1 MINMN
6 EVGAFP
12 SVDPSGNFT
21 VRFGLYLPGIHAT
34 DGFSVVV
41 RVINTSDRFNPVVH
55 TTDFPLTWVSGHA
68 LDLWSASITIASAV
82 APSHFGQEGTYL
94 YRFQLLWA
102 APGSGATPQVLV
114 LWFTDPF
121 ARATEIGQLSAFSL
135 LRSPAPFVWS
145 DAAYKT
151 PELDDLVVYE
161 LQIEEFNNTF
171 DGVIDRLDYL
181 QSLGVNC
188 LELMPVT
195 SVKLDFDWGYGPLHY
210 FAPNARFGG
219 GDGLR
224 RLVDACHAVNI
235 AVILDVVYQHV
246 DPSFPYKLVYQAV
259 NNQPGAPNVPNPM
272 IGADGLF
279 GPQSDFSKPFTQDYF
294 ATANRMWLDDYHV
307 DGFRYDEVS
316 DFYFSPTDTAYAKL
330 AYDTYQYSLPI
341 GRFVRDPASYSRII
355 QCAEAL
361 SNPRDVLRNTY
372 TSSAW
377 QNELLS
383 KVEDMVRW
391 NYADANFAHLLDTGF
406 SAYPNTKSVNNA
418 AGAPVEMP
426 VAPFQY
432 LESHDHSQLIVFSG
446 TQGNGFFPPGDRSR
460 FYKLQPYAIA
470 LYTLEGVPML
480 WQGQEFADSYNLPDN
495 GSARIGLRRDTHWE
509 YFYDEFGVPLVR
521 FYRRLGQLRRNSPAL
536 RSRDSYFYYQQSL
549 QGTEVIAYHRHA
561 AATPTSAEQFVMVLL
576 NFADS
581 PSTITIPFPK
591 AGAWKEMIDADLRV
605 QTLTIAA
612 DGASQSVVVPSNYGC
627 AFLWP
632 S

>member
-1 MINMN
+1 MINLN

-12 SVDPSGNFT
+12 SLDSSGNFS

-41 RVINTSDRFNPVVH
+41 RVIHTSDRFNPVVQP
-55 TTDFPLTWVSGHA
+55 TNFPLTWVSGHT
-68 LDLWSASITIASAV
+68 LDFWSATIPIAAAA

-102 APGSGATPQVLV
+102 APGSGAAPQVLV

-121 ARATEIGQLSAFSL
+121 ARATEIGQLSAFTL
-135 LRSPAPFVWS
+135 DRSPAPFVWS

-171 DGVIDRLDYL
+171 DGVVDRLEYL

-224 RLVDACHAVNI
+224 RLVNACHAVNM

-246 DPSFPYKLVYQAV
+246 DPSFPYQLVYQAV
-259 NNQPGAPNVPNPM
+259 NHQPGAPRVPNPM

-316 DFYFSPTDTAYAKL
+316 DFYFSPTDTAYAKIV
-330 AYDTYQYSLPI
+330 YDTYQHSLPI
-341 GRFVRDPASYSRII
+341 ARFVRDPASYSRII

-372 TSSAW
+372 TNSAW

-406 SAYPNTKSVNNA
+406 SAYPNTKAVNNP
-418 AGAPVEMP
+418 AGASVDMP

-432 LESHDHSQLIVFSG
+432 LESHDHSQLIVFAG
-446 TQGNGFFPPGDRSR
+446 TQGDGFFPPGDRSR

-509 YFYDEFGVPLVR
+509 YFYDEFGIPLVR
-521 FYRRLGQLRRNSPAL
+521 LYRRLGHLRRSCPAL

-549 QGTEVIAYHRHA
+549 QGTEVIAYHRHI
-561 AATPTSAEQFVMVLL
+561 AATTASPEQFAMVLL

-581 PSTITIPFPK
+581 PGTITIPFPK
-591 AGAWKEMIDADLRV
+591 AGTWKEMIDADLRV
-605 QTLTIAA
+605 QTLNIPA